1 MHKIGEDANRFN
13 AGLIS
18 ASTAYRPDRSLSDQ
32 ASAPARAVEFLWHNG
47 ADATALR
54 LAYAIRR
61 GLPANCIA
69 AW

>member
-47 ADATALR
+47 ADAAALR
-54 LAYAIRR
+54 LA
-61 GLPANCIA
+61 
-69 AW
+69 